1 MFWSTHKY
9 VLFFSPHYHDN
20 DLIRLPLSRCCVTWV
35 GAPRVQIFYASK
47 GQVKLSSSRSEVESK
62 QLDHKNFYVPRV
74 PISIAKKYIFKEFSE
89 GTVKQDLT
97 PVPALICGHF
107 PPPPSTELLNSF
119 PLYEIW
125 VWKWY
130 HNLIFILFRF
140 VHYYLYYSQILYISN
155 IELLRR
161 KIKWNWDCR
170 LNISFEILPLF
181 STYFSSSW
189 AAAFLLC
196 NTWDMNHG
204 GFRIYSIWVVQKN

>member
-35 GAPRVQIFYASK
+35 GAPRVQIFSASK

-107 PPPPSTELLNSF
+107 PPPSFHWVIEQLPSVRDLGLKMISQSDIYFVPLCTLLLVLF
-119 PLYEIW
+119 P
-125 VWKWY
+125 
-130 HNLIFILFRF
+130 NF
-140 VHYYLYYSQILYISN
+140 VHLQY
-155 IELLRR
+155 
-161 KIKWNWDCR
+161 
-170 LNISFEILPLF
+170 
-181 STYFSSSW
+181 W
-189 AAAFLLC
+189 A
-196 NTWDMNHG
+196 T
-204 GFRIYSIWVVQKN
+204 